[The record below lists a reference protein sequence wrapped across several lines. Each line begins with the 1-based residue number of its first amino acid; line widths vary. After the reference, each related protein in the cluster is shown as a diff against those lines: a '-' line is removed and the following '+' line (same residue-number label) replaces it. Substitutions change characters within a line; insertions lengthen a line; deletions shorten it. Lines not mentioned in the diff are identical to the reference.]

1 MVVILIVA
9 HLHLIGQPIDILHIL
24 LVFFLWFE
32 RCTIRFDDHYFRF
45 GVLSSAWTATIQIG
59 MATWHAL
66 QYDRD
71 HRHIGSYRQ

>member
-24 LVFFLWFE
+24 LVFFPWFE
-32 RCTIRFDDHYFRF
+32 RCTLRFDDHYFRF

-71 HRHIGSYRQ
+71 DRHTGSYRQ